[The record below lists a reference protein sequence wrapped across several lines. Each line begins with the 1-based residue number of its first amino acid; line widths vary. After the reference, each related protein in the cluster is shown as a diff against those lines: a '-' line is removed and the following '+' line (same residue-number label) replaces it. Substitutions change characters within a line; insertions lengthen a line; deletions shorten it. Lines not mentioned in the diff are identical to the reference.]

1 MLYFSVFHVSICFDW
16 EMFYKR
22 TNCAFT
28 PNTSVAWPQCRLSF
42 VVRQVT
48 NLSLYMIFI
57 RQI

>member
-16 EMFYKR
+16 EMFYKL
-22 TNCAFT
+22 TNGAFT
-28 PNTSVAWPQCRLSF
+28 PNTLVAWSQCRLTF
-42 VVRQVT
+42 VVRLVT